1 MLSHS
6 SLGSEYLGEVI
17 VIAMF
22 LLNPVPTKIH
32 NRTPHELWTGR
43 KPNLLALKVWVLQF
57 TIVM

>member
-43 KPNLLALKVWVLQF
+43 KPNLLALKVWVL
-57 TIVM
+57 